1 MAPSTP
7 KNQRKRLS
15 NAEKQEIIEDSLKS
29 GFCRKKTMEKFR
41 IGRNVLSN
49 ILKNQKEMLATFDSI
64 QTNSKAK
71 YLKA

>member
-1 MAPSTP
+1 MSFIMAPSTP

-29 GFCRKKTMEKFR
+29 GFCRKKNMEKFG

-49 ILKNQKEMLATFDSI
+49 ILKKTPI
-64 QTNSKAK
+64 
-71 YLKA
+71 

>member
-29 GFCRKKTMEKFR
+29 DFAGKKPWKSLEQDAMFS
-41 IGRNVLSN
+41 V
-49 ILKNQKEMLATFDSI
+49 TF
-64 QTNSKAK
+64 
-71 YLKA
+71 

>member
-1 MAPSTP
+1 
-7 KNQRKRLS
+7 
-15 NAEKQEIIEDSLKS
+15 
-29 GFCRKKTMEKFR
+29 MEKFG

-71 YLKA
+71 CLKASKNEKMEKKNFMVGFVFLISLI

>member
-15 NAEKQEIIEDSLKS
+15 NAEKQEIIEDSLNS
-29 GFCRKKTMEKFR
+29 GFCWKKTMEKIG

-49 ILKNQKEMLATFDSI
+49 ILIIFNENL
-64 QTNSKAK
+64 
-71 YLKA
+71 

>member
-29 GFCRKKTMEKFR
+29 GFCRKKTMEKF
-41 IGRNVLSN
+41 GEDAMFSV
-49 ILKNQKEMLATFDSI
+49 TF
-64 QTNSKAK
+64 
-71 YLKA
+71 